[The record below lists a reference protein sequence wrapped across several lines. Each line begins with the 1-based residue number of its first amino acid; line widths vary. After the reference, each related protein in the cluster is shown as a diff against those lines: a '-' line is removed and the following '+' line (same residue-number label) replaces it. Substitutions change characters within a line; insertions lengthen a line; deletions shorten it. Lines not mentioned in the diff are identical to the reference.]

1 MGSRKRFFLNDQEL
15 KEQRRLIY
23 LMKTCYNGLYR
34 VSKKNYFNTPMGNY
48 KSPLICDV
56 PTLNAC
62 YKFLN
67 DKNVAIYNQDYAS
80 LLDMIPDNSFVY
92 LDPPYFPVSKTANFT
107 SYQSDKFKETEQFR
121 LLDFCMNLHK
131 RENSFLIIKFRC
143 ARSP

>member
-1 MGSRKRFFLNDQEL
+1 
-15 KEQRRLIY
+15 
-23 LMKTCYNGLYR
+23 
-34 VSKKNYFNTPMGNY
+34 MGNY

-67 DKNVAIYNQDYAS
+67 DKICCYLQSGLCFFIRYNS
-80 LLDMIPDNSFVY
+80 LIILLYICN
-92 LDPPYFPVSKTANFT
+92 PPYFPVSKTANFT

-131 RENSFLIIKFRC
+131 RGIRFLLSNSDVPE
-143 ARSP
+143 ARDDLQ